1 MKKKIFITVA
11 LIAFTSITNQVVA
24 QETIAKTRT
33 KSNNTNEKVV
43 EGKHIAVA
51 VLVQQTDT
59 GISINF
65 ESSIP
70 SSGTASGKSSKKG
83 YDYYK
88 AQSFSVSAADNSV
101 SEVVSPRDAA
111 SGLPTGKRTHKPV
124 SSSTTSSG
132 NSAEAISPDGSG
144 RTRGRANVQDISM
157 SKVNVQDLSVSKAT
171 FKEFTITKRCAG
183 KTTKISCESGDCEI
197 PTGDCPNGDCAV
209 TAEWSWGA
217 SQSGSSNRCSVDFLF
232 EIEDGACTSMA
243 INEKGLPVEKKIKKT
258 NTPK

>member
-1 MKKKIFITVA
+1 MKKSIFITVA
-11 LIAFTSITNQVVA
+11 LFAFTSSTNQLFA

-51 VLVQQTDT
+51 VLVQQTDS

-65 ESSIP
+65 ESSVP
-70 SSGTASGKSSKKG
+70 SSGAASGKSSKKG

-111 SGLPTGKRTHKPV
+111 SGLPTGKRMHKPLSV
-124 SSSTTSSG
+124 STSDATGS
-132 NSAEAISPDGSG
+132 NGSG
-144 RTRGRANVQDISM
+144 GGSG
-157 SKVNVQDLSVSKAT
+157 KVNVQDLSVSKAT
-171 FKEFTITKRCAG
+171 FKEFTVTKRCAG
-183 KTTKISCESGDCEI
+183 KTTKISCDSGDCEI

-217 SQSGSSNRCSVDFLF
+217 SQSGSSNRCSVEFSL
-232 EIEDGACTSMA
+232 EIVDGVCHA
-243 INEKGLPVEKKIKKT
+243 INTKGTGGTRSGK
-258 NTPK
+258 

>member
-11 LIAFTSITNQVVA
+11 LIAYTSIANQLVA

-43 EGKHIAVA
+43 EGKHIALA
-51 VLVQQTDT
+51 VLVQQTDA

-65 ESSIP
+65 ESSVP
-70 SSGTASGKSSKKG
+70 SSGAASGKSSKKG

-111 SGLPTGKRTHKPV
+111 SGLPTGKRTHKPISV
-124 SSSTTSSG
+124 STADASTAT
-132 NSAEAISPDGSG
+132 GSG
-144 RTRGRANVQDISM
+144 GGSG
-157 SKVNVQDLSVSKAT
+157 KVNVQDLSFSKAT
-171 FKEFTITKRCAG
+171 FKEFTITKRCGG
-183 KTTKISCESGDCEI
+183 KTTKISCDSGDCEI
-197 PTGDCPNGDCAV
+197 PTGDCPNGDCVA

-217 SQSGSSNRCSVDFLF
+217 SQSGSSRCSVDFLL
-232 EIEDGACTSMA
+232 EIEDGVCTRMA
-243 INEKGLPVEKKIKKT
+243 INEKGSGGTKGTTKK
-258 NTPK
+258 